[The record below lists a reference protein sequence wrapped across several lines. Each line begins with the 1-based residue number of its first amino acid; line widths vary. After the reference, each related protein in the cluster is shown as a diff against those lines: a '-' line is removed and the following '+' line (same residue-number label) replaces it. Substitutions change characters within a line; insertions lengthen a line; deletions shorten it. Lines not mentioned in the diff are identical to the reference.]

1 MRRFLKRVLSK
12 HFPLFLMA
20 YRYAKENQRIF
31 DSPKETPM
39 GFRFTGSTSMESGA
53 FELDETGIAKKV
65 LKYQTYLRSIRSDL
79 AMTRIVDYQTL
90 TPYRER

>member
-1 MRRFLKRVLSK
+1 
-12 HFPLFLMA
+12 
-20 YRYAKENQRIF
+20 
-31 DSPKETPM
+31 
-39 GFRFTGSTSMESGA
+39 MESGA